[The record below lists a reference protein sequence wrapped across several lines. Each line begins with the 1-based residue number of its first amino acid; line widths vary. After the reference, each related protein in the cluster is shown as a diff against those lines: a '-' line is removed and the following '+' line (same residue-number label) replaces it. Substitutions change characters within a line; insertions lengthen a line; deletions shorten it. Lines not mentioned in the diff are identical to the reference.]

1 MRGEIASIG
10 TIKGALAAR
19 ASLAGSLFSPA
30 VLSGGLSIPTY
41 VDVNLYDGD
50 YIVAPDFDGKTLPT
64 TNKTLIQDVTVN
76 PIQVESVSN
85 PMGGRTVY
93 IGGII

>member
-1 MRGEIASIG
+1 MRGEITSIG

-19 ASLAGSLFSPA
+19 ASLTGSLT
-30 VLSGGLSIPTY
+30 IPTY
-41 VDVNLYDGD
+41 VDVDMYAGD

-64 TNKTLIQDVTVN
+64 ANKTLIQDVTVK
-76 PIQVESVSN
+76 PIEVQVVSN
-85 PMGGRTVY
+85 TAGGKTVY